1 MAFKKTMAE
10 KLFNISKISSQVLTN
25 CRISS
30 STIQNR
36 ISQKEMKATTAV
48 AHDPG
53 DFNGNGKGTGNG
65 MFRRFLHKGAMVA
78 PTMRKLPMG
87 ENLLERLREFDSF
100 RDRIRLD
107 GLSPHLAANLEVP
120 EVPALSVQEAKKLL
134 RVAQLEAVKTRLR
147 ETGKT
152 WISYSDFIRI
162 CGGSCSDP
170 EQGLQFAKLLDESG
184 TVVILGNVVVLRS
197 EQVAKALG
205 DLIPLPGPN
214 PNDPRRKE
222 LAELEKEKA
231 TIDKKADSLVR
242 RELWL
247 GLAYLVVQT
256 AGFMRLTFWEL
267 SWDVM
272 EPICFYVTSVYFMA
286 GYAFFLR
293 TSKEPSFE
301 GFYQSRFSTKQK
313 QLIKAYNFDI
323 ERYNEL
329 KGIFYPHSSS
339 KQASSASF
347 DHSEKRHIGGLDQ

>member
-1 MAFKKTMAE
+1 MALRKTLAE
-10 KLFNISKISSQVLTN
+10 KLFNISKFSSQALTN

-30 STIQNR
+30 STVQNR
-36 ISQKEMKATTAV
+36 VAQKAGKATTA
-48 AHDPG
+48 AIAPDPG
-53 DFNGNGKGTGNG
+53 DGNGNGI
-65 MFRRFLHKGAMVA
+65 FRRFLHKGAMVSPA
-78 PTMRKLPMG
+78 MRKLPMG
-87 ENLLERLREFDSF
+87 DNLMEKLREFDISK
-100 RDRIRLD
+100 DRIRLD
-107 GLSPHLAANLEVP
+107 GLSPHLAAKSAVP
-120 EVPALSVQEAKKLL
+120 EVVKLSVQEAKKLL
-134 RVAQLEAVKTRLR
+134 MVAQLEVVKTRLR
-147 ETGKT
+147 EIGKI

-162 CGGSCSDP
+162 CGESCSDT

-184 TVVILGNVVVLRS
+184 QVIILGNVVVLRP

-205 DLIPLPGPN
+205 GLIPLPGPN

-222 LAELEKEKA
+222 LADLEKQKA
-231 TIDKKADSLVR
+231 IIDQKADSLVR

-272 EPICFYVTSVYFMA
+272 EPICFYVTSMYFMA

-313 QLIKAYNFDI
+313 QLIQKAHNFDI
-323 ERYNEL
+323 HRYNEL
-329 KGIFYPHSSS
+329 KAIFYPHSEPSEQVS
-339 KQASSASF
+339 SSASF
-347 DHSEKRHIGGLDQ
+347 DHSEKMQIGALDH